1 VCCGTKRLT
10 EIACPS
16 DCVYL
21 VAARDH
27 PPAKAVRQQQQDVA
41 TLVRALRDLTEKQSR
56 FFLVIGGFLAG
67 YEPDTLHGL
76 TDGDVEDAA
85 RALAGTLETAS
96 RGVIYEHPA
105 ASASGGRL
113 LVALKALMAESKE
126 SAGLTDRDR
135 GLVLRRVEASVREM
149 RSSEASTKQPFLAL
163 IRRVVRP
170 ADGRERTADS
180 QASPRLI
187 VP

>member
-16 DCVYL
+16 DCAYL
-21 VAARDH
+21 VTARDH
-27 PPAKAVRQQQQDVA
+27 PPAKAVRQQEQDVA

-56 FFLVIGGFLAG
+56 FFLVIGAFLAG
-67 YEPDTLHGL
+67 YKPDTLHAL
-76 TDGDVEDAA
+76 TDDDVEDAV

-113 LVALKALMAESKE
+113 LVALSALTAESKE

-135 GLVLRRVEASVREM
+135 SVVLRRVEETIRELRSRAASAKE
-149 RSSEASTKQPFLAL
+149 PFLTL

-170 ADGRERTADS
+170 ADGHDRTLDTHG
-180 QASPRLI
+180 SPRLI